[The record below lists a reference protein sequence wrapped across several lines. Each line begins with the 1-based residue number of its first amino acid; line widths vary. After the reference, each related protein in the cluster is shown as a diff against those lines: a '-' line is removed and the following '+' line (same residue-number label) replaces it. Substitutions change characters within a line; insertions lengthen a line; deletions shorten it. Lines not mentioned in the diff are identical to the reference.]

1 MFLFWSGA
9 CRYAYLEEAGDDFD
23 EEGISLTS
31 GALKVSGDV
40 TAMREFDNVLAE
52 DLEEDKRE

>member
-1 MFLFWSGA
+1 MFLFWSGT
-9 CRYAYLEEAGDDFD
+9 CRYVYLEEAGDDFD

-31 GALKVSGDV
+31 GPLKVSGDV
-40 TAMREFDNVLAE
+40 TAMREYDNVLAE